1 VSLFGNEIVI
11 VSVNTKI
18 KWCHKL
24 VDLLFYIYIYIY
36 IYIYVCVCVCVCVC
50 VYVCVCVCNKLSKWD
65 IINTGVLQG
74 LVLGPL
80 FSLIYI
86 NDLPSIIPCTLSVL
100 YLYII

>member
-24 VDLLFYIYIYIY
+24 VDLLFYIY
-36 IYIYVCVCVCVCVC
+36 VH
-50 VYVCVCVCNKLSKWD
+50 NKLSKWD
-65 IINTGVLQG
+65 KINIGVPQES
-74 LVLGPL
+74 VLGPL

-86 NDLPSIIPCTLSVL
+86 NDLQSIVPCIVHYLIKTPQL
-100 YLYII
+100 YCLQMIQV